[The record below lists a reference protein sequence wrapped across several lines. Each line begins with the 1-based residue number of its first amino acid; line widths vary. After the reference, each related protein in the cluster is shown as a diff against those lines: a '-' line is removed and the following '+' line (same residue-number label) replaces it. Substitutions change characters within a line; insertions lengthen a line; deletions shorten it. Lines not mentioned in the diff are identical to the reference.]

1 VITPPPPIDKNIID
15 FRKEI
20 THKAKICPWRPPTS
34 GLTFRRSLFE
44 KILPLPIPVTQSPD
58 TCIGN
63 VALALEK
70 GYFLNE
76 PLSTMRIHGKNARF
90 TDRPIISFSQALWLK
105 NKLPSLR
112 KIANKIFSQGLSSYR
127 YDGVYD
133 KQSHEIIKIY
143 LSNI

>member
-1 VITPPPPIDKNIID
+1 
-15 FRKEI
+15 
-20 THKAKICPWRPPTS
+20 
-34 GLTFRRSLFE
+34 LFE